1 MITYDGVGIV
11 GAIEAQEAEF
21 ERAKAEEKARKE
33 AEKVAKD
40 AEKSGGASSARA
52 SMAPKSKQSVG
63 GANAGALAAKKFGA
77 QAAKPKPEAKADSDR
92 DALRAIDGKINS
104 IPGSGVEIN

>member
-1 MITYDGVGIV
+1 M
-11 GAIEAQEAEF
+11 
-21 ERAKAEEKARKE
+21 
-33 AEKVAKD
+33 
-40 AEKSGGASSARA
+40 RA
-52 SMAPKSKQSVG
+52 STGNPSNGSLAGTGTSSTR